1 MIEKMDKVPRTK
13 ILPHD
18 EPLPY
23 GQSGWNIWRSS
34 KSNFES
40 NQI

>member
-18 EPLPY
+18 EPLP
-23 GQSGWNIWRSS
+23 
-34 KSNFES
+34 
-40 NQI
+40 